1 VPIDDVLIKK
11 AEFGNEVSLIERY
24 KPPQELP
31 PPKLNLK
38 MRKSDIRIVDSIATQ
53 AKTTRL
59 QILNDLVEAVLLRML
74 HEMRT
79 KDRHCAY
86 LLARVAD
93 MKSGHDQGQR
103 SGWQAHLFDDDEY
116 HNYYWNQEWDSAD
129 DNNEFSKEYRELF
142 ARLVKPER

>member
-1 VPIDDVLIKK
+1 VPIEDVFIEKSK
-11 AEFGNEVSLIERY
+11 FGNEASLIERCR
-24 KPPQELP
+24 PQKERP

-38 MRKSDIRIVDSIATQ
+38 MRKSDVRIVDSIATQ

-59 QILNDLVEAVLLRML
+59 KILNELVEAVLRRML
-74 HEMRT
+74 NEMHT
-79 KDRHCAY
+79 KDHHCAY

-103 SGWQAHLFDDDEY
+103 SGWQAHLFADDEY
-116 HNYYWNQEWDSAD
+116 HNYYWNQEWPSAD
-129 DNNEFSKEYRELF
+129 DNNELSKEYRELF